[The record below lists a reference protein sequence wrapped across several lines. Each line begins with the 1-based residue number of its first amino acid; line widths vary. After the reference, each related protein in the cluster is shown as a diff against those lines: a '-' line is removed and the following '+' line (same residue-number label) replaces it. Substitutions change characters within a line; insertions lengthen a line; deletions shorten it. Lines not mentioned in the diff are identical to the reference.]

1 MTNKVLSF
9 CEFVFSTIENLT
21 GHLDQIT
28 AFGIAVSVVISLEVI
43 KVDITKRKLLTVLHL
58 ALQHLFNGQVARQS
72 CQWAGI
78 KIALLAI
85 LDLQHHLLDFPV
97 ETITCTEKFTG
108 SHFIE
113 DNVAKVFG
121 GTAQPIHNFRS
132 LMNRKGHCNQATQ
145 EANQAES
152 HHDSLAVANRFL
164 YVRKVGCREL
174 IGNLLQRR
182 ECHQPGHN
190 KNSSSHQETDQNVTN
205 KG

>member
-9 CEFVFSTIENLT
+9 CVFIFSTIENLT

-28 AFGIAVSVVISLEVI
+28 ALGIAVSVVISFEVI
-43 KVDITKRKLLTVLHL
+43 KVDITKRKLLTVFHL
-58 ALQHLFNGQVARQS
+58 ALQHLFNGHVARQS

-113 DNVAKVFG
+113 DNVAKVLG
-121 GTAQPIHNFRS
+121 GTAQTIHNFRS
-132 LMNRKGHCNQATQ
+132 LMNRKRHGNQATQ
-145 EANQAES
+145 EASQAES
-152 HHDSLAVANRFL
+152 HDNSLAVTKHFL
-164 YVRKVGCREL
+164 HVGKVRCREL

-190 KNSSSHQETDQNVTN
+190 ENSSGHQETDQNVTN